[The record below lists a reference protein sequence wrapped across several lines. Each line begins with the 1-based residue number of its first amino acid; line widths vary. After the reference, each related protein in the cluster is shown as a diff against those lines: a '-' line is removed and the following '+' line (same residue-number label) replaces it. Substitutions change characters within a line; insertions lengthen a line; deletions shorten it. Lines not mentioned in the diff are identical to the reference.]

1 MWALWVI
8 AVLFL
13 TVGSVGEG
21 WAGDAIGTRPLLTIA
36 RKDFHSILPPDC
48 HILID
53 PHSIEQYLD
62 ALDGHPP
69 DWGLVYGQGHHD
81 SGLDERLFTLNRER
95 DAKRAGREALQWT
108 VVFLWSAELS
118 RYDPTT
124 GGFSLAI
131 GPIFTPTKWGVV
143 RFKPEEVPSN
153 LVVIPDPSTRDA
165 LRRQLE
171 AGQKVGTEIAMV
183 GRLIP
188 EESLVYDF
196 SHNEEGLG
204 LIMPVVRIERVEYLL
219 AR

>member
-13 TVGSVGEG
+13 TGGSVGEG
-21 WAGDAIGTRPLLTIA
+21 WGEDAFGTRPLLTTA
-36 RKDFHSILPPDC
+36 PKDLSTILPPDC

-53 PHSIEQYLD
+53 PHSIQQFLD
-62 ALDGHPP
+62 ALDGNPP
-69 DWGLVYGQGHHD
+69 DWGLVYVHGHHD
-81 SGLDERLFTLNRER
+81 PALDERLFTLNRER
-95 DAKRAGREALQWT
+95 DAKREGKEALQWT

-118 RYDPTT
+118 RYDPTA
-124 GGFSLAI
+124 GGFGIAI
-131 GPIFTPTKWGVV
+131 GPIFTPTKWGLV

-153 LVVIPDPSTRDA
+153 LVVIPDPSTRDV

-171 AGQKVGTEIAMV
+171 AGQKVDIEIAMV

-188 EESLVYDF
+188 EEAIVYDF
-196 SHNEEGLG
+196 SHDEEGLG

>member
-21 WAGDAIGTRPLLTIA
+21 WAEDAIGTRPLLTIA
-36 RKDFHSILPPDC
+36 RKDLHTILPSDC

-53 PHSIEQYLD
+53 PHSIEQFLD
-62 ALDGHPP
+62 VLDGNPP
-69 DWGLVYGQGHHD
+69 DWRLVYGHGHHD
-81 SGLDERLFTLNRER
+81 PALDERLFTLNRDR
-95 DAKRAGREALQWT
+95 DAKRQGKEALQWT
-108 VVFLWSAELS
+108 VVFLWSADLS

-131 GPIFTPTKWGVV
+131 GPIFTPTRWGVV

-153 LVVIPDPSTRDA
+153 LVVIPNPSIRDV
-165 LRRQLE
+165 LRRQLD
-171 AGQKVGTEIAMV
+171 AGRKIGIEIAMV

-188 EESLVYDF
+188 DESLVYDF
-196 SHNEEGLG
+196 SHDEKGLG
-204 LIMPVVRIERVEYLL
+204 IIMPVVRIERVEYLMV
-219 AR
+219 R

>member
-1 MWALWVI
+1 MWALSVI

-13 TVGSVGEG
+13 TVGSAGEE
-21 WAGDAIGTRPLLTIA
+21 WAEDAIGTRPLLTIA
-36 RKDFHSILPPDC
+36 RKDFHTILPPDC

-53 PHSIEQYLD
+53 PQSIEQFLD
-62 ALDGHPP
+62 ALDGNPP
-69 DWGLVYGQGHHD
+69 DWGLVYGHGHHD
-81 SGLDERLFTLNRER
+81 PALDERLFTLNRER
-95 DAKRAGREALQWT
+95 DAKRSGKEAFQWT

-124 GGFSLAI
+124 GWFGMAI
-131 GPIFTPTKWGVV
+131 GPIFTPTKWGLV

-153 LVVIPDPSTRDA
+153 LVVIPDPSTRDV
-165 LRRQLE
+165 LSRQLD
-171 AGQKVGTEIAMV
+171 AGQKVGIEIAMV

-196 SHNEEGLG
+196 SHDEEGLG
-204 LIMPVVRIERVEYLL
+204 LIMPVVRIERVEFLL